1 MLFPRGFFL
10 KKTHPFDYAWA
21 PFALLALFYFGGLW
35 QRPMFDLEYDFAAWT
50 GRFEP
55 FKVRF
60 GSAAATLLT
69 AAALYLFMK
78 TKDRVCGML
87 SAGIYLST
95 GTVFAAGT
103 AADSTAYFTLGSTLL
118 LCSLYDVVIHR
129 KFLAAAGAAAGAVLA
144 GYAAVKMPVPA
155 FRFAYYGWYLCGLF
169 PWLLFLPV
177 LLDGGL
183 KRTADGPGIDFRTPL
198 PRMVLIGIGAG
209 IAALIFLREWTAG
222 MPFLA
227 LLCAMALQEF
237 TKAHPDMARL
247 DKLIFHWLKLFAMCG
262 ILLVLGFVMVRFGK
276 IKPFPLPGN
285 MTITV
290 FALLMLL
297 GWFYMARREK
307 RLEGKIFY
315 IAMGSAFFLCGS
327 PAMMPARMTAEH
339 APAEMLRRIWPKDAA
354 GIYGTKIQT
363 TPELANTLRYSRAC
377 KSFGVV
383 PQDKM
388 TVTPGQYTVF
398 LVQEKEVKLL
408 PPPQRKIVLRA
419 PGIAV
424 LEYNT
429 EFKK

>member
-1 MLFPRGFFL
+1 M
-10 KKTHPFDYAWA
+10 KKSTHPFDYAWA
-21 PFALLALFYFGGLW
+21 PFALLALFYLGGLW
-35 QRPMFDLEYDFAAWT
+35 QRPMFDPEYGFAVWA
-50 GRFEP
+50 GRFAP

-69 AAALYLFMK
+69 AAVLYLFMK
-78 TKDRVCGML
+78 GKDRVCGMIT
-87 SAGIYLST
+87 AGIYLS
-95 GTVFAAGT
+95 GGVVFAAGT
-103 AADSTAYFTLGSTLL
+103 AADSTAYFTLGFTLL

-129 KFLAAAGAAAGAVLA
+129 KFLAAVGAAAGGILA
-144 GYAAVKMPVPA
+144 GYAVLQMPVPA

-183 KRTADGPGIDFRTPL
+183 KRSADGPGIDFRTAL
-198 PRMVLIGIGAG
+198 PRMALIGIAAG
-209 IAALIFLREWTAG
+209 FAALFLLREWTAG

-237 TKAHPDMARL
+237 AKAHPDMARL

-262 ILLVLGFVMVRFGK
+262 ILLVVGFVMVKFGK

-285 MTITV
+285 MTISI

-327 PAMMPARMTAEH
+327 PAMMPSRMTAEH
-339 APAEMLRRIWPKDAA
+339 APAEMLRRIWPQDAA

-363 TPELANTLRYSRAC
+363 TPELANMLRYSRAC
-377 KSFGVV
+377 KSFGAV
-383 PQDKM
+383 PLDKM
-388 TVTPGQYTVF
+388 TVKPGQYTVF
-398 LVQEKEVKLL
+398 LVREKEAKQL
-408 PPPQRKIVLRA
+408 PPAQRKIVLRA
-419 PGIAV
+419 PGLAV
-424 LEYNT
+424 LEYNLEYNT
-429 EFKK
+429 ESRK